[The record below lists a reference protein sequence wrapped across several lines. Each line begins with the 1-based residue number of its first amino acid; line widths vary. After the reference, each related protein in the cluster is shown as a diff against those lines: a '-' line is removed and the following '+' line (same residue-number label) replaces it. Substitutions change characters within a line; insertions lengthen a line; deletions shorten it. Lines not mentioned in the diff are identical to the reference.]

1 MSNPEIDALRAA
13 IAARPKA
20 ADLAEMRRG
29 IDARGLANKLAD
41 DVTVEPVT
49 AAGVKAEWTSTPN
62 AAANR
67 AILYFHGG
75 GFVIGSL
82 DSHRH
87 AVAEMGRAA
96 ASRVLAVLSGI
107 LGGLSGH
114 YRGIVWALSGNCRG
128 IVGECGAFVGELW
141 PS

>member
-41 DVTVEPVT
+41 DVAVEPVT

-67 AILYFHGG
+67 AILYVHGG

-96 ASRVLAVLSGI
+96 ASRPRTRCRLAKRWCGTSRCLWRRCWRRSG
-107 LGGLSGH
+107 S
-114 YRGIVWALSGNCRG
+114 RG
-128 IVGECGAFVGELW
+128 
-141 PS
+141 